1 MAGIASRSR
10 RCRQGT
16 KSRHEE
22 RCREPDWRDLLPRS
36 QEVRRGR
43 LTSETIE
50 FLVTIRNRYG
60 LHARP
65 AAKFVEL
72 CNRFTS
78 DVHVHKDGVR
88 VNGKN
93 ILDIMTLGA
102 APGSEL
108 SIRVEGVDA
117 TDSAAAIRELFE
129 TNFGEE

>member
-1 MAGIASRSR
+1 MGN
-10 RCRQGT
+10 
-16 KSRHEE
+16 
-22 RCREPDWRDLLPRS
+22 
-36 QEVRRGR
+36 
-43 LTSETIE
+43 ETVE

-108 SIRVEGVDA
+108 SIRVEGPDA
-117 TDSAAAIRELFE
+117 NDSALALQELFNN
-129 TNFGEE
+129 NFDEE